1 MGISTDL
8 SDLKDIHC
16 GSKAFVLGA
25 GPSLHYENL
34 SQIWKYPVICTNSSI
49 LLTRWTG
56 CCEAE
61 EINRRFW
68 TSNDALCMRWSYFEK
83 WVVPA
88 KCFKIVRDSWAK
100 HGKKLTKF
108 GLRFFAPRRS
118 VHIEPDGGGLCAVS
132 SVPTA
137 VDLALHMGCKEIY
150 VLGQDHQRMGNINY
164 FWQYWSRSQW
174 PRFNG
179 QIGYIPDKISQNTV
193 YGQNVPI
200 FEELRR
206 YAESLDAKLYNCSR
220 HSKLKSLE
228 FKPLGQAFA

>member
-1 MGISTDL
+1 MEISTDL
-8 SDLKDIHC
+8 SDLKGIHQ

-34 SQIWKYPVICTNSSI
+34 SRIWDFPVISTNSSI
-49 LLTRWTG
+49 LLTRWAGRCDEPTRM
-56 CCEAE
+56 
-61 EINRRFW
+61 RRFW

-88 KCFKIVRDSWAK
+88 QCVKIVRDSWSNHDKKIAK
-100 HGKKLTKF
+100 LGF
-108 GLRFFAPRRS
+108 RYFRPRRS
-118 VHIEPDGGGLCAVS
+118 AHIEPDDGGLCAVS

-164 FWQYWSRSQW
+164 FWQYWGKNQW

-179 QIGYIPDKISQNTV
+179 QLGYIPDKIQQNTV

-200 FEELRR
+200 FDELRR
-206 YAESLDAKLYNCSR
+206 YAESLGAKLYNCSR
-220 HSKLKSLE
+220 HSKLESLE
-228 FKPLGQAFA
+228 KKPLVEAFK